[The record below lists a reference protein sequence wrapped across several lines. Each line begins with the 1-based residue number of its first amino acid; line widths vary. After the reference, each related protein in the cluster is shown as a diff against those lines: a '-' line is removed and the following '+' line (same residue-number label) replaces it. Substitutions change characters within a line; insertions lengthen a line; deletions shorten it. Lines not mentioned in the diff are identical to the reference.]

1 VKGVTLRRANEIK
14 EDAMKTRRKIP
25 SFKHVWLWLGAFILP
40 ICAVASQGDF
50 YPSYEAKI
58 VGHVV
63 LSGKPT
69 RQMFLQQE
77 GRRAYLY
84 VRQASQQGYTVFDVT
99 KPERPKLLNQLS
111 QRNLTILDSGLAIS
125 ETPNTASPS
134 PSVGGAGRS
143 QGGSRT
149 PESVRVLDVSNPA
162 HPKTVQT
169 FEGVTSIVRDDARSL
184 IYVANGDG
192 IWILSHREVLRRH
205 LCSSSDAISSAIPNC
220 D

>member
-1 VKGVTLRRANEIK
+1 
-14 EDAMKTRRKIP
+14 MKTFRKTP
-25 SFKHVWLWLGAFILP
+25 RFKRVWLWLGAFVLP
-40 ICAVASQGDF
+40 ICAGASQGDF
-50 YPSYEAKI
+50 YPSYQAKI
-58 VGHVV
+58 VGHLA

-77 GRRAYLY
+77 GRRSYLY

-99 KPERPKLLNQLS
+99 KPERPKLLNQVS
-111 QRNLTILDSGLAIS
+111 QGNLTLLDSGLAIS
-125 ETPNTASPS
+125 ETPDGVSPS
-134 PSVGGAGRS
+134 RSVGDADRS

-149 PESVRVLDVSNPA
+149 PQSVRVLDVSDPA
-162 HPKTVQT
+162 HPRTVQT
-169 FEGVTSIVRDDARSL
+169 FEGVTSIARDDARSL

>member
-1 VKGVTLRRANEIK
+1 
-14 EDAMKTRRKIP
+14 MKTIRRTRK
-25 SFKHVWLWLGAFILP
+25 FGCVWLAIGVLVVP
-40 ICAVASQGDF
+40 ICAVASAGDF
-50 YPSYEAKI
+50 YPTNETKI

-84 VRQASQQGYTVFDVT
+84 VRQASQQGYTVFDVS
-99 KPERPKLLNQLS
+99 KPKRPKAVNHVS
-111 QRNLTILDSGLAIS
+111 QKNLTPVDSGLAIS
-125 ETPNTASPS
+125 ETPHS
-134 PSVGGAGRS
+134 SVSSGSAARSGSS
-143 QGGSRT
+143 QGASTT
-149 PESVRVLDVSNPA
+149 PELVRVLDISDPA
-162 HPKTVQT
+162 HPRTVRT
-169 FEGVTSIVRDDARSL
+169 FDGVTSIARDDRRGL

-192 IWILSHREVLRRH
+192 IWILSHRQVLRRH

>member
-1 VKGVTLRRANEIK
+1 
-14 EDAMKTRRKIP
+14 MKTIRKTP
-25 SFKHVWLWLGAFILP
+25 RFRHVWLLLGAFVLP
-40 ICAVASQGDF
+40 ICAGASQGDF

-99 KPERPKLLNQLS
+99 KPERPKLLNHIS
-111 QRNLTILDSGLAIS
+111 QRNLTILDSGLALS
-125 ETPNTASPS
+125 ETPDTASTS
-134 PSVGGAGRS
+134 RSIGDAAKS
-143 QGGSRT
+143 QGSSRT
-149 PESVRVLDVSNPA
+149 PESIQVLDVSNPA

>member
-1 VKGVTLRRANEIK
+1 MFDRLHNVQDSPLERNERGSMKAIRR
-14 EDAMKTRRKIP
+14 TRTFER
-25 SFKHVWLWLGAFILP
+25 VWLALGILLLP
-40 ICAVASQGDF
+40 ICAVASAGDF
-50 YPSYEAKI
+50 YTSYEAQI
-58 VGHVV
+58 VGHLA

-99 KPERPKLLNQLS
+99 KPERPKLLNHLS
-111 QRNLTILDSGLAIS
+111 QRNLTIVDSGLAVS
-125 ETPNTASPS
+125 ETPDTASPS
-134 PSVGGAGRS
+134 RSVGDAGG
-143 QGGSRT
+143 GGSRT
-149 PESVRVLDVSNPA
+149 PESVRVLDLSA
-162 HPKTVQT
+162 HRRTVQIL
-169 FEGVTSIVRDDARSL
+169 EGVTSIVRDDGRSL

-192 IWILSHREVLRRH
+192 IWIMSHREVLRRH

>member
-1 VKGVTLRRANEIK
+1 
-14 EDAMKTRRKIP
+14 MKTIRKAP
-25 SFKHVWLWLGAFILP
+25 RFRHVWWLLGVLLFP
-40 ICAVASQGDF
+40 ICAGASTGDF
-50 YPSYEAKI
+50 YPSYETKI

-63 LSGKPT
+63 LSGKTT
-69 RQMFLQQE
+69 RQMFLQQQ

-99 KPERPKLLNQLS
+99 KPERPKLLNQVS
-111 QRNLTILDSGLAIS
+111 QRNLTMLDSGLAIS
-125 ETPNTASPS
+125 ETPDAASPS
-134 PSVGGAGRS
+134 RSTGDVGRNQGGGGA
-143 QGGSRT
+143 
-149 PESVRVLDVSNPA
+149 PESVRMLDVSNPA

-205 LCSSSDAISSAIPNC
+205 LCSSSDAISPIPNC

>member
-1 VKGVTLRRANEIK
+1 MKTIRKTLRFECL
-14 EDAMKTRRKIP
+14 
-25 SFKHVWLWLGAFILP
+25 WLLLGAFVLP
-40 ICAVASQGDF
+40 ICAGASTGDF
-50 YPSYEAKI
+50 YPSYQTKI

-69 RQMFLQQE
+69 RQMFLQQQ

-99 KPERPKLLNQLS
+99 KPQRPKLVNHLS
-111 QRNLTILDSGLAIS
+111 QRNLTIADSGLAIS
-125 ETPNTASPS
+125 ETPDTASPS
-134 PSVGGAGRS
+134 RSTVDAGRN

-162 HPKTVQT
+162 HPITVET
-169 FEGVTSIVRDDARSL
+169 FEGVTSIVRDDARHL
-184 IYVANGDG
+184 IYMANGDG

>member
-1 VKGVTLRRANEIK
+1 M
-14 EDAMKTRRKIP
+14 AMTTIRKTSR
-25 SFKHVWLWLGAFILP
+25 FKQVWLLLGAFVLP
-40 ICAVASQGDF
+40 ICAGASTGDF
-50 YPSYEAKI
+50 YPSYQTKI

-84 VRQASQQGYTVFDVT
+84 VRQASQHSYKVFDVT
-99 KPERPKLLNQLS
+99 KPERPKLLNQVS
-111 QRNLTILDSGLAIS
+111 QGNLTILGSGLAIS
-125 ETPNTASPS
+125 ETPDTADPS
-134 PSVGGAGRS
+134 RPVGDAGRN

-149 PESVRVLDVSNPA
+149 PELLRMLDISNP
-162 HPKTVQT
+162 PRPRTVQT

-192 IWILSHREVLRRH
+192 VWILSHREVLRRH
-205 LCSSSDAISSAIPNC
+205 LCSSSDEISPMPNC

>member
-1 VKGVTLRRANEIK
+1 MKMIRKASRFRR
-14 EDAMKTRRKIP
+14 
-25 SFKHVWLWLGAFILP
+25 VWLLLGAFVLP
-40 ICAVASQGDF
+40 ICAGASQGDF
-50 YPSYEAKI
+50 YPTYEAKI

-63 LSGKPT
+63 LSGTPT
-69 RQMFLQQE
+69 RQMFLQHE

-99 KPERPKLLNQLS
+99 KPERPKLLNPVS
-111 QRNLTILDSGLAIS
+111 QGNLTILDSELAIS
-125 ETPNTASPS
+125 ETPDAASPS
-134 PSVGGAGRS
+134 PSVGDAGRS

-149 PESVRVLDVSNPA
+149 PESVRVLDVRNPA

-169 FEGVTSIVRDDARSL
+169 FEGVTSIVRDDAHSL

>member
-1 VKGVTLRRANEIK
+1 
-14 EDAMKTRRKIP
+14 MKTIRKAP
-25 SFKHVWLWLGAFILP
+25 RFKHVWLLLGAFVLP
-40 ICAVASQGDF
+40 ICADASTGDF
-50 YPSYEAKI
+50 YSSYETTI

-84 VRQASQQGYTVFDVT
+84 VRQTSQQGYTFFDVT
-99 KPERPKLLNQLS
+99 KPERPKLLNQVS
-111 QRNLTILDSGLAIS
+111 QGNLTILDSGLAIS
-125 ETPNTASPS
+125 ETPDTASS
-134 PSVGGAGRS
+134 SRSVVNAGR
-143 QGGSRT
+143 GGSRT

-162 HPKTVQT
+162 HPRTVQT
-169 FEGVTSIVRDDARSL
+169 FEGVTSIVRDDPRSL

-205 LCSSSDAISSAIPNC
+205 LCSSSDAISPVPNC

>member
-1 VKGVTLRRANEIK
+1 MILACLNKMK
-14 EDAMKTRRKIP
+14 EDAMKTIRKTLR
-25 SFKHVWLWLGAFILP
+25 FECLWLLLGAFVLP
-40 ICAVASQGDF
+40 ICAGASTGDF
-50 YPSYEAKI
+50 YPTYETKI

-63 LSGKPT
+63 LSRKPT

-99 KPERPKLLNQLS
+99 KPERPKLLNQVS
-111 QRNLTILDSGLAIS
+111 QGNLTILDPGLAIS
-125 ETPNTASPS
+125 ETPDAASPS
-134 PSVGGAGRS
+134 HSVGDAGGNQR
-143 QGGSRT
+143 GSRT
-149 PESVRVLDVSNPA
+149 PESIRVLDVSNPA
-162 HPKTVQT
+162 HPRTVQT

-205 LCSSSDAISSAIPNC
+205 LCSSSDAISGAIPNC

>member
-1 VKGVTLRRANEIK
+1 MGQTFRGMNIIK
-14 EDAMKTRRKIP
+14 EDAMKTIRKTLR
-25 SFKHVWLWLGAFILP
+25 FECLWLLLGAFVLP
-40 ICAVASQGDF
+40 ICAGASTGDF
-50 YPSYEAKI
+50 YPSYETKI

-84 VRQASQQGYTVFDVT
+84 VRRASQQSYTVFDVT
-99 KPERPKLLNQLS
+99 KPERPKLLNQVS
-111 QRNLTILDSGLAIS
+111 QGDLTILDSGLAIS
-125 ETPNTASPS
+125 ETPDAASPS
-134 PSVGGAGRS
+134 HSVGDAGNN

-149 PESVRVLDVSNPA
+149 PESIRVLDVSNPA
-162 HPKTVQT
+162 HPKTVRT
-169 FEGVTSIVRDDARSL
+169 FEGVTSIVRDDARHL

-205 LCSSSDAISSAIPNC
+205 FCSSSDAISSAIPNC